1 MRDKGNEY
9 RATVRRARV
18 VKGNSWSL
26 LPYSEGSGKINAL
39 WLSLR
44 RRGGPGQGIGRD
56 SPAEC

>member
-1 MRDKGNEY
+1 M
-9 RATVRRARV
+9 RRARV

-44 RRGGPGQGIGRD
+44 RRGGPGQEIGRD
-56 SPAEC
+56 SPAGC